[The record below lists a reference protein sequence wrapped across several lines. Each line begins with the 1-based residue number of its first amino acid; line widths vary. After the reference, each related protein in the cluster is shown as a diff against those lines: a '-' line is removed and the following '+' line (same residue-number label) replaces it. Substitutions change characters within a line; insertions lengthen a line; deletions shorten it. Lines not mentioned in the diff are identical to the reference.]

1 MKKSLYVCNGCG
13 KEHTD
18 DVDMVIMTLSRR
30 DAKLIVW
37 VKDNRHELLHED
49 GVVHFC
55 DVDCLKRFFEEL

>member
-30 DAKLIVW
+30 DAVLIVW
-37 VKDNRHELLHED
+37 VKDNRHEVLWNDEVL
-49 GVVHFC
+49 HFC
-55 DVDCLKRFFEEL
+55 GVGCLAKFFVEL